1 MGNVNDLCVG
11 PIQYTLK
18 GSIQALDQTLTV
30 GEVLVGGWEF
40 KKKMKIDG
48 GGGVQGWRWVF
59 VN

>member
-40 KKKMKIDG
+40 KKKNENRWGWG
-48 GGGVQGWRWVF
+48 GTGVEVGIC
-59 VN
+59 